1 MQFRYNWDNK
11 TVSWF
16 SNRNDSW
23 KKWNI
28 NRDNS
33 FADGQPLIPNT
44 AEAAFVA
51 AYNMRFFDDT
61 EGYSPA
67 LKKKRRVIDETFYE
81 RLGI

>member
-1 MQFRYNWDNK
+1 MTEK
-11 TVSWF
+11 
-16 SNRNDSW
+16 RNSDRTSSW
-23 KKWNI
+23 KDWDI

-67 LKKKRRVIDETFYE
+67 LKRSHRVIDEEFYE